1 MFSASEIIPTT
12 KDSTK
17 TTTRI
22 PASIQGQVTA
32 VDEKRSLNTVSEAI
46 MMTTTDAKKLAMA
59 TSTLINNARYVILS
73 ERVKLQRL
81 PSTRKYLDGTLKF
94 IRGECDSHGAKNQ
107 NENQKCKANT
117 LVDQTTAV

>member
-73 ERVKLQRL
+73 ERVNCSVCPALESTSMVRSSSFGESATAMAPKTKTRTKNAKLTPL
-81 PSTRKYLDGTLKF
+81 
-94 IRGECDSHGAKNQ
+94 
-107 NENQKCKANT
+107 
-117 LVDQTTAV
+117 